1 MAIKGVQLEEYP
13 LPFPQKG
20 ISVPLYMLRT
30 RAIPCKHIHHSV
42 KVGRCPNQVK
52 YFFSTSLIKQ

>member
-20 ISVPLYMLRT
+20 IGVNPT
-30 RAIPCKHIHHSV
+30 QNTQNPGHTI
-42 KVGRCPNQVK
+42 
-52 YFFSTSLIKQ
+52 